1 LLSGA
6 VQGSGIGPVL
16 FIGDLAKLLE
26 SHGIT
31 AKLFADGVKVY
42 FKINR
47 AEDDVPLQQAVDLI
61 AVWANEW
68 QLSISVSKCDLLIY
82 CIRTTFLL

>member
-1 LLSGA
+1 M
-6 VQGSGIGPVL
+6 L
-16 FIGDLAKLLE
+16 FIDDLAKLLE
-26 SHGIT
+26 SHSIT
-31 AKLFADGVKVY
+31 AKLFADGVNKVY
-42 FKINR
+42 FKINS
-47 AEDDVPLQQAVDLI
+47 AEDGVLLQQAVDLI